1 MNERR
6 NATPWNFLAGPY
18 IDRRA
23 EAREQEGWWDE
34 ARGDPATRYVL
45 ARGTAQLVRGEAS
58 AAGRV
63 PRRRPS
69 AGAARDARVDAA
81 ARLVSRPRCVLV
93 EVDDDALGAGDGPG
107 LDPAAAVGLPGVRFE
122 ELRPLAPL
130 LEETEASL
138 LAYARALSFW
148 RLRHRFCGV
157 CGSRNLPIRAGHV
170 MHCTSAGCGTDI
182 FPRIDPAIIVLVT
195 DGERALL
202 GRQASWPAGRY
213 STIAGFVEP
222 GESLEDAVARET
234 LEETGVVVLESRY
247 HSSQPWPFP
256 SSLML
261 GFMASATPGSVAS
274 GSSEL
279 EDARWFTRAEIA
291 SGRPMLPPRTS
302 ISFRLIEH
310 WFDAAGEFP
319 PMREIS
325 GVGRWEA
332 RR

>member
-1 MNERR
+1 MTHRPH
-6 NATPWNFLAGPY
+6 ATPWNFLAGPY

-23 EAREQEGWWDE
+23 EAREHDAWWDD
-34 ARGDPATRYVL
+34 ARADPGTRYLL
-45 ARGTAQLVRGEAS
+45 ARGTAQLVRGERPEVAFLAGDHPLVQR
-58 AAGRV
+58 AARETGLLL
-63 PRRRPS
+63 
-69 AGAARDARVDAA
+69 GWYRDAR
-81 ARLVSRPRCVLV
+81 CVLL
-93 EVDDDALGAGDGPG
+93 ELDLPAEH
-107 LDPAAAVGLPGVRFE
+107 DPAELTGLPDARFE

-148 RLRHRFCGV
+148 RARHRFCGV
-157 CGSRNLPIRAGHV
+157 CGARNLPIRAGHV
-170 MHCTSAGCGTDI
+170 MHCSNADCATDV

-202 GRQASWPAGRY
+202 GRQASWPPGRY

-222 GESLEDAVARET
+222 GESLEDAVAREVH
-234 LEETGVVVLESRY
+234 EETGVHVIESRF

-261 GFMASATPGSVAS
+261 GFMASASPEARPH

-291 SGRPMLPPRTS
+291 SGTPMLPPRTS

-310 WFDAAGEFP
+310 WFDSGGGYP
-319 PMREIS
+319 PMRSIA